1 MKGYRKI
8 LIALDGTSREGVAKG
23 LRLAKEERC
32 WITVVKVV
40 PPHEGDLDLVGVRN
54 IDAVLDGGGVKA
66 LEEAQGIAHAEGAL
80 IKTRLEAGEAHK
92 RIVEVAEEE
101 RCDLIIMGAQKMK
114 RGLRRLFGGSIVEKV
129 TSNAPC
135 PVLVVGA

>member
-54 IDAVLDGGGVKA
+54 IDAVLDGGG
-66 LEEAQGIAHAEGAL
+66 
-80 IKTRLEAGEAHK
+80 AGH
-92 RIVEVAEEE
+92 
-101 RCDLIIMGAQKMK
+101 CTC
-114 RGLRRLFGGSIVEKV
+114 RGGFDQ
-129 TSNAPC
+129 NAP
-135 PVLVVGA
+135 GSG

>member
-1 MKGYRKI
+1 M
-8 LIALDGTSREGVAKG
+8 
-23 LRLAKEERC
+23 
-32 WITVVKVV
+32 
-40 PPHEGDLDLVGVRN
+40 
-54 IDAVLDGGGVKA
+54 
-66 LEEAQGIAHAEGAL
+66 
-80 IKTRLEAGEAHK
+80 IKTHLEAGEAHK